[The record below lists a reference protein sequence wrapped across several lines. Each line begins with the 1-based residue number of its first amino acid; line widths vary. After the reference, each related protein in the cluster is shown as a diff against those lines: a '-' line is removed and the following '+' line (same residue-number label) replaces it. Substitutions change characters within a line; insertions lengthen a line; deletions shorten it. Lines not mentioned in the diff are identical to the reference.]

1 MTYLLM
7 SLPFIAI
14 ALIAFGLGALH
25 ARRRGALGPYLSAW
39 AVATASLIIL
49 TVIFDNVM
57 MAAGFFDYGADHIS
71 GVRLGLI
78 PIEDLMYPIAGALLL
93 SGAWQMLG
101 GGHDEG
107 DIESGADER
116 GAGPRDEDPDV

>member
-7 SLPFIAI
+7 SLPFIGV
-14 ALIAFGLGALH
+14 ALLVFGLGAVH
-25 ARRRGALGPYLSAW
+25 ARRHGSPATYLSAW
-39 AVATASLIIL
+39 AVATASLIVL

-57 MAAGFFDYGADHIS
+57 MAAGFFDYGVEHIS

-78 PIEDLMYPIAGALLL
+78 PIEDLLYPIAGALLI

-101 GGHDEG
+101 GEG
-107 DIESGADER
+107 GTR
-116 GAGPRDEDPDV
+116 RTRTGLRDEALDA

>member
-14 ALIAFGLGALH
+14 ALIVFGLGALH
-25 ARRRGALGPYLSAW
+25 ARRHRALGPYLSSW
-39 AVATASLIIL
+39 AVATASLVVL

-57 MAAGFFDYGADHIS
+57 MAAGFFDYGVEHIS
-71 GVRLGLI
+71 GIRLGLI

-93 SGAWQMLG
+93 SGLWQMLG
-101 GGHDEG
+101 VT
-107 DIESGADER
+107 
-116 GAGPRDEDPDV
+116 GPREEGRDA

>member
-14 ALIAFGLGALH
+14 ALVVFGLGALH

-39 AVATASLIIL
+39 AVATASLIVL

-57 MAAGFFDYGADHIS
+57 MAAGFFDYGAEHIS

-78 PIEDLMYPIAGALLL
+78 PVEDLLYPVAGALLL
-93 SGAWQMLG
+93 SGVWEMLG
-101 GGHDEG
+101 GVG
-107 DIESGADER
+107 ER
-116 GAGPRDEDPDV
+116 GDTRDA